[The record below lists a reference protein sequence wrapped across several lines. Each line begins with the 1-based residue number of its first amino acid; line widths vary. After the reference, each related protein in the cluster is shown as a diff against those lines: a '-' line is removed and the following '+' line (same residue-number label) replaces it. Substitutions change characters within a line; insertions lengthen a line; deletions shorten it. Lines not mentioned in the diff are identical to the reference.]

1 MIKLGRTHSRA
12 GAAIDALEDFLGLFR
27 HIWSTYH
34 PNKSNGLLPARLFSL
49 MPLTHLYCAYA
60 TQIPYRMNMFALKIP
75 LILSLNLKPNYE
87 LYNKREK

>member
-49 MPLTHLYCAYA
+49 MPLTHLYLRICYA
-60 TQIPYRMNMFALKIP
+60 DTVPYEYVRIKN
-75 LILSLNLKPNYE
+75 SLDSFPKSQTKL
-87 LYNKREK
+87 